1 MIREDF
7 ILRMIRQFAEA
18 LGRVARLRDEGKY
31 ERALDDTG
39 RLYEDLGVPREVCD
53 VVDTPTL
60 AGLLVHP
67 DKMRALAQVCWE
79 EARIFQASGD
89 PLTAF
94 GRQRRALELLLEARA
109 IDPSSDDDS
118 AILELSR
125 IVDARHLDERYR
137 SA

>member
-1 MIREDF
+1 VIREDY
-7 ILRMIRQFAEA
+7 ILRIIKQFAEA
-18 LGRVARLRDEGKY
+18 LARLARLRAEGKY
-31 ERALDDTG
+31 ERALDDAG

-60 AGLLVHP
+60 ARLLAHP
-67 DKMRALAQVCWE
+67 DKMRALAQVSWE

-94 GRQRRALELLLEARA
+94 GRQRRALELFLEARA
-109 IDPSSDDDS
+109 IEPSPDDDA

-125 IVDARHLDERYR
+125 TVDARHLAACYR
-137 SA
+137 R

>member
-1 MIREDF
+1 MIREDY

-18 LGRVARLRDEGKY
+18 LARLAGLRKEGKY
-31 ERALDDTG
+31 ERALDDAG

-60 AGLLVHP
+60 AGLLAHP
-67 DKMRALAQVCWE
+67 DKMRALAQVMWE
-79 EARIFQASGD
+79 EARVFQASGD

-94 GRQRRALELLLEARA
+94 SRQRRALELFLEARA
-109 IDPSSDDDS
+109 IEPMPDDDA

-125 IVDARHLDERYR
+125 TVDARHLAACYR
-137 SA
+137 

>member
-7 ILRMIRQFAEA
+7 ILRMIRQLAEA
-18 LGRVARLRDEGKY
+18 LARIARLRTEGKY
-31 ERALDDTG
+31 ERALDDAG

-60 AGLLVHP
+60 AGLLAHP

-89 PLTAF
+89 PLGAF
-94 GRQRRALELLLEARA
+94 GRQRRALELFLEARA
-109 IDPSSDDDS
+109 IQPAADDDA

-125 IVDARHLDERYR
+125 TVDARHLDARYR
-137 SA
+137 DA